1 MVNYMLMISAEL
13 ENLTGFQPQDG
24 CDDANFTYYFKLK
37 CGNCG
42 ELTQKETCVSLNETV
57 SSTKGKSE
65 THLAQKCKFC
75 AREGTVTMI
84 SGRGRPLTHA
94 DAENGKSAPLMLFDC
109 RGYEPLDF
117 VFGSGWKVESVRPII
132 FYLVECK
139 SLFPSC
145 IFKAYFIIDEE
156 KRITEKQ
163 REYLLGNFLLSNLV
177 SFKS

>member
-24 CDDANFTYYFKLK
+24 CDDANFTYYF
-37 CGNCG
+37 
-42 ELTQKETCVSLNETV
+42 
-57 SSTKGKSE
+57 
-65 THLAQKCKFC
+65 KCKFC